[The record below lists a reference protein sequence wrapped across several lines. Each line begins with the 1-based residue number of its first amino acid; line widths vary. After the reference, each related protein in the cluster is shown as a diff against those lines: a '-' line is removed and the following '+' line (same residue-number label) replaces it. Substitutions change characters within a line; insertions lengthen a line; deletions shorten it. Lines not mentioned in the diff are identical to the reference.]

1 MLKRKVGQG
10 TKTLLQIYK
19 EIFGNRFEEAQKN
32 FIESLAGYS
41 LFNYLMQVK
50 DRHNG
55 NILISD
61 EGHIIHIDFGF
72 ILQSSPG
79 GVNFETAPFKMT
91 EEYVDLMNGIDSDLF
106 GYFRTLLIRG
116 LLELKKHVYDLS
128 YLLIILSRESDL
140 PCFSNFDVNLWKSRF
155 MEIATDKEVFFI
167 IFYFSV
173 LI

>member
-1 MLKRKVGQG
+1 M
-10 TKTLLQIYK
+10 
-19 EIFGNRFEEAQKN
+19 
-32 FIESLAGYS
+32 
-41 LFNYLMQVK
+41 
-50 DRHNG
+50 
-55 NILISD
+55 
-61 EGHIIHIDFGF
+61 
-72 ILQSSPG
+72 
-79 GVNFETAPFKMT
+79 NFETAPFKMT